1 MSMDESV
8 SGHYSASNIVSKGVS
23 VQSGTI
29 QPKTITFDH
38 LDIDIIVGH
47 GRDPFTI
54 MRMAVPP

>member
-1 MSMDESV
+1 
-8 SGHYSASNIVSKGVS
+8 

-38 LDIDIIVGH
+38 LDIDIIAGP

-54 MRMAVPP
+54 MRMTVPPKVGMLG